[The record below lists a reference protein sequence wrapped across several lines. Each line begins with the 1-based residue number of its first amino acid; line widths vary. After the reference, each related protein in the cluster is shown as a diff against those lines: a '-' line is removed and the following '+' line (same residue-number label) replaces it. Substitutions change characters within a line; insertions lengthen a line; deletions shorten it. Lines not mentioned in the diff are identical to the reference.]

1 MSNQNSSVGKWAV
14 VILLALLAVGALYV
28 YNNRSAKGEDEKTD
42 KIVLQLKWVPQAQ
55 FAGYF
60 VAKEKGYYA
69 DENLEVKIKSGGV
82 GINPVDVL
90 IADDADI
97 AVAWT
102 GNVLPAIAKGEDL
115 VNIGQGLQR
124 TGMVLVAKKSSGI
137 ETPADIKGKKIGVWP
152 GGNET
157 EPFAFI
163 AKQNLD
169 RDKDVTIVSQA
180 FDMNQL
186 LNDEIDLASAMKYNE
201 LELVYES
208 GLKPEDLT
216 IFDLEDSGAGMLQ
229 DGLFVRRD
237 YLDEN
242 RDVLIRFLRASMRGW
257 DYGIMHQEEAVDLIG
272 MDFTENDVTARP
284 HQIKSM
290 SVMSQLFIADAGT
303 EKGLFYID
311 LDKLENTVD
320 IAKTFVKEVKEGEEI
335 DLDSIYTN
343 DIWEEAS
350 KEVDFSNYSTIKNQ

>member
-1 MSNQNSSVGKWAV
+1 MYKRQDK
-14 VILLALLAVGALYV
+14 
-28 YNNRSAKGEDEKTD
+28 KGFFE
-42 KIVLQLKWVPQAQ
+42 A
-55 FAGYF
+55 
-60 VAKEKGYYA
+60 
-69 DENLEVKIKSGGV
+69 ENLEVEIKSGGV

-90 IADDADI
+90 VADDADI

-102 GNVLPAIAKGEDL
+102 GNVLPAIAKGEEL

-137 ETPADIKGKKIGVWP
+137 ETPEDLRGKKIGVWP

-163 AKQNLD
+163 AKNGLD
-169 RDKDVTIVSQA
+169 RDKDVEIISQA

-186 LNDEIDLASAMKYNE
+186 LNDEIDVASAMKYNE

-216 IFDLEDSGAGMLQ
+216 IFDLEESGAGMLQ
-229 DGLFVRRD
+229 DGLFVRKA
-237 YLDEN
+237 YLEGN
-242 RDVLIRFLRASMRGW
+242 KEVLERFLRASMKGW
-257 DYGIMHQEEAVDLIG
+257 DYAILHQEEAIDLIG

-290 SVMSQLFIADAGT
+290 AVMAKLFVADAGT
-303 EKGLFYID
+303 EQGLFYID
-311 LDKLENTVD
+311 KDKLTNTVE
-320 IAKTFVKEVKEGEEI
+320 IAKSFVKEVKEGEPITI
-335 DLDSIYTN
+335 DEIYTN
-343 DIWEEAS
+343 SIWEEAK
-350 KEVDFSNYSTIKNQ
+350 KEVNFGDYSNI

>member
-1 MSNQNSSVGKWAV
+1 MSEQQSSPGKWM
-14 VILLALLAVGALYV
+14 ILVLIAIMAVGAIYV
-28 YNNRSAKGEDEKTD
+28 YTNKDEGTESAGKD
-42 KIVLQLKWVPQAQ
+42 KLVLQLKWVPQAQ

-60 VAKEKGYYA
+60 VAEEKGFYE
-69 DENLEVKIKSGGV
+69 DENLEVEVKSGGV

-90 IADDADI
+90 IADDADV

-102 GNVLPAIAKGEDL
+102 GNVLPAIAKGEEL

-137 ETPADIKGKKIGVWP
+137 EKPADIKGKKIGVWP

-163 AKQNLD
+163 AKQGLD
-169 RDKDVTIVSQA
+169 RDKDVEIISQA

-186 LNDEIDLASAMKYNE
+186 LNDEIDVASAMKYNE

-216 IFDLEDSGAGMLQ
+216 IFDLEESGAGMLQ
-229 DGLFVRRD
+229 DGLFVRKD
-237 YLDEN
+237 YLDKN
-242 RDVLIRFLRASMRGW
+242 KDVLTRFLRASMKGW
-257 DYGIMHQEEAVDLIG
+257 DYAVKNQEEAVDLIG
-272 MDFTENDVTARP
+272 MDFTENDVTAKP

-290 SVMSQLFIADAGT
+290 SMMAKLFVADAGT
-303 EKGLFYID
+303 DKGLFYID
-311 LDKLENTVD
+311 KDKLDNTVE
-320 IAKTFVKEVKEGEEI
+320 IARTFVKEVKEGEEI
-335 DLDSIYTN
+335 KVDDIYTN
-343 DIWEEAS
+343 DIWEDA
-350 KEVDFSNYSTIKNQ
+350 KKGVDFSDYSGI

>member
-1 MSNQNSSVGKWAV
+1 MTESKSSPGKWV
-14 VILLALLAVGALYV
+14 FVLILALVAVGSIYM
-28 YNNRSAKGEDEKTD
+28 YNNKSTDTESDDGENG

-60 VAKEKGYYA
+60 TALEKGYYE
-69 DENLEVKIKSGGV
+69 DENIEVEIKSGGV

-90 IADDADI
+90 IADDADV

-102 GNVLPAIAKGEDL
+102 GNVLPAIAKGEEL
-115 VNIGQGLQR
+115 VNIGQGLQS

-137 ETPADIKGKKIGVWP
+137 ETPADIAGKKIGVWA

-163 AKQNLD
+163 AKQGLD
-169 RDKDVTIVSQA
+169 RDKDVEIISQA

-186 LNDEIDLASAMKYNE
+186 LNDEIHLASAMKYNE
-201 LELVYES
+201 LELVFES
-208 GLKPEDLT
+208 GLKEEDLT

-237 YLDEN
+237 FLDGNE
-242 RDVLIRFLRASMRGW
+242 DVLVRFLRASMKGW
-257 DYGIMHQEEAVDLIG
+257 DYAIMNQEEAIDMIG

-284 HQIKSM
+284 HQLKSM
-290 SVMSQLFIADAGT
+290 EQMAKLFIADKGT
-303 EKGLFYID
+303 SEGLFFID
-311 LDKLENTVD
+311 EDKLENTVE
-320 IAKTFVKEVKEGEEI
+320 IAREFVKEVKEGEDFNIE
-335 DLDSIYTN
+335 DIYTN
-343 DIWEEAS
+343 DIWEEAV
-350 KEVDFSNYSTIKNQ
+350 KEVDFSDYSEIN